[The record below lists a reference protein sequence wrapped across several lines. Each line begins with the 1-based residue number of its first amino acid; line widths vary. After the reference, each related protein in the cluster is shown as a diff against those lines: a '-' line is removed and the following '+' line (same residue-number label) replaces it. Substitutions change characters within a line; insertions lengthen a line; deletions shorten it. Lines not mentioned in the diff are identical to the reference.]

1 MGMRRPVLVRHSDN
15 NKYFEDCIATLRRPE
30 ASMDK
35 DHQLCDLVRL
45 QTFAD
50 NMAVQILPDDS
61 TIMSEA
67 KVRSAQKGFEKQMK
81 DWREQSGSLE
91 EPCKCLSMFNSPD

>member
-1 MGMRRPVLVRHSDN
+1 
-15 NKYFEDCIATLRRPE
+15 
-30 ASMDK
+30 MDK

-61 TIMSEA
+61 TIMPEA
-67 KVRSAQKGFEKQMK
+67 KVRSAQKVFEKQMK
-81 DWREQSGSLE
+81 DWREQSSSLE
-91 EPCKCLSMFNSPD
+91 EPCKCSSMFSHSPG